1 MAHWYTPFWDLEIK
15 KGLGFKPGWCA
26 GEISAAPQPMI
37 LTWGAG
43 ARGEEG
49 ANGLSG
55 WVCCCYSKKRKPFQP
70 AATLGLLASKEL
82 IIRVL

>member
-1 MAHWYTPFWDLEIK
+1 MAHWYNPFWDLEIK
-15 KGLGFKPGWCA
+15 KGLGFKPSWCA
-26 GEISAAPQPMI
+26 SETSAAPQPI
-37 LTWGAG
+37 LDLGRG
-43 ARGEEG
+43 GEEG

-55 WVCCCYSKKRKPFQP
+55 WVCCCYYKKRKPFQP

>member
-15 KGLGFKPGWCA
+15 KSLGFKPSWCA
-26 GEISAAPQPMI
+26 GETSAAPQPMS
-37 LTWGAG
+37 LTWGG
-43 ARGEEG
+43 GGRGG
-49 ANGLSG
+49 CQRLSG
-55 WVCCCYSKKRKPFQP
+55 WVCCCYSKKRKAFQP